1 MTLLID
7 TDAFCKLGLADLLTQ
22 SVQLLG
28 AKLEDCAR
36 LPALPYMLQRG
47 SLFKR
52 LGEGPCS
59 RLLPIAQS
67 LRSVP
72 EPGNTWLEK
81 LTPID
86 AIDPGEARLFAAS
99 ADFGFMVLSDDKRA
113 LRELKKV
120 PGMPEALK
128 GKVVVLEGIL
138 HALCTSL
145 GTGEVRQRVSPIVS
159 LDTMLSVCFSPLNN
173 NPVDCL
179 HSYYRN
185 LTAELAPLVLWDP
198 NPGVTE

>member
-7 TDAFCKLGLADLLTQ
+7 TDAFCKLALADLLTE

-28 AKLEDCAR
+28 VKLENCAR

-52 LGEGPCS
+52 LGEAACR
-59 RLLPIAQS
+59 RLLPVAQS
-67 LRSVP
+67 MRSVP

-86 AIDPGEARLFAAS
+86 AIDPGEARLFAAG

-113 LRELKKV
+113 LRELKNV
-120 PGMPEALK
+120 QGMPEALK
-128 GKVVVLEGIL
+128 GRVVVLEGIL

-145 GTGEVRQRVSPIVS
+145 GTSEVLQRVSPIVS
-159 LDTMLSVCFSPLNN
+159 LDRMLSVCFSPLND
-173 NPVDCL
+173 NPIICL
-179 HSYYRN
+179 HSYYRS
-185 LTAELAPLVLWDP
+185 LAAELMPLVLWNP